1 MHIFRGILSISGG
14 SEKAFP
20 RGDIVVDVDGKR
32 HAEDRLCINFQGR
45 RQLYTIENWSESLC
59 GRRFDSPGLGAVD
72 VADGTAGDHIL
83 GAFVGDT
90 YKLYGPREI
99 P

>member
-1 MHIFRGILSISGG
+1 M
-14 SEKAFP
+14 
-20 RGDIVVDVDGKR
+20 VDVDGKL

-59 GRRFDSPGLGAVD
+59 VWRFDSTGLGAMD
-72 VADGTAGDHIL
+72 VADGTAADHIL
-83 GAFVGDT
+83 GAH
-90 YKLYGPREI
+90 KLYGPTEV

>member
-20 RGDIVVDVDGKR
+20 RGDIVVDVDGKL

-59 GRRFDSPGLGAVD
+59 GRRFENPGLGGCGCGRWD
-72 VADGTAGDHIL
+72 SRRPHPGGLCRRHL
-83 GAFVGDT
+83 
-90 YKLYGPREI
+90 
-99 P
+99 

>member
-1 MHIFRGILSISGG
+1 MRTGVKVFVAGG
-14 SEKAFP
+14 LTTQA
-20 RGDIVVDVDGKR
+20 
-32 HAEDRLCINFQGR
+32 
-45 RQLYTIENWSESLC
+45 W
-59 GRRFDSPGLGAVD
+59 GAVD